1 MCNVLT
7 FVFIVLFHFFTVRL
21 NLLLYV
27 EQDYLTKLFKSCC
40 PACFKYVVALILL
53 IQMDE
58 CSPQHVMKFC
68 RVVEVNISFCCGGTG
83 THLKIYWTS
92 SFVHIPQQH
101 STALLHF
108 KALLTQNAV
117 IIGFSLWF

>member
-7 FVFIVLFHFFTVRL
+7 FVSIVVFHFFTIRL

-40 PACFKYVVALILL
+40 PAYFKYVIVLILL

-68 RVVEVNISFCCGGTG
+68 RVVEVNVCFSCGRTG
-83 THLKIYWTS
+83 THLKITG
-92 SFVHIPQQH
+92 H
-101 STALLHF
+101 LL
-108 KALLTQNAV
+108 L
-117 IIGFSLWF
+117 